1 MAIPDPGEAA
11 ATAGRDQ
18 LADTRK
24 PLGYGLFAVLVVT
37 YLAIIQGGGLLMT
50 ALVDVGDDP
59 LTTTKGVVV
68 IMVIP
73 LGVALAFTYGAAAVL
88 GRLRPVL
95 HDDRPVSRWVI
106 VVPIIFVTCILLAI
120 DYGALSEKTAGYVI
134 VLLLAT
140 QLVGWGEEG
149 MFRGLGVTALREHG
163 LTEGK
168 VALWSSLIFGVVHLS
183 NAVGRGAGAI
193 PQALVVSLAGYF
205 FYLTRRRAGTNA
217 VNSVIHGLFD
227 FSLLTS
233 TAILVDQG
241 AYLGSLAG
249 ILAYIVTGVVLLVR
263 RHHINPS
270 RTA

>member
-1 MAIPDPGEAA
+1 MTIPESGAA
-11 ATAGRDQ
+11 DAAPGRDRPVE
-18 LADTRK
+18 TRK

-37 YLAIIQGGGLLMT
+37 YLAIIQGGGMLMK

-59 LTTTKGVVV
+59 MTTTKGVV
-68 IMVIP
+68 ITMVIP
-73 LGVALAFTYGAAAVL
+73 LGVALAFVYGAAAVL
-88 GRLRPVL
+88 GRLRPVMR
-95 HDDRPVSRWVI
+95 DDRPVSRWVV
-106 VVPIIFVTCILLAI
+106 VVPVIFVVCILLAI
-120 DYGALSEKTAGYVI
+120 DYGALSEKSGGYII

-149 MFRGLGVTALREHG
+149 MFRGLGVTTLREHG

-183 NAVGRGAGAI
+183 NAFGRGANAI
-193 PQALVVSLAGYF
+193 PQALIVSLAGYF

-227 FSLLTS
+227 FSLLTG

-249 ILAYIVTGVVLLVR
+249 ILAYAVTGVVLLIR
-263 RHHINPS
+263 RHHIEPN
-270 RTA
+270 RV